1 MPALNN
7 FASTDKSILAPYT
20 DAVTITPND
29 TVDLAEVTRALH
41 AHGAGSNH
49 DVVVTLANDPD
60 GTSVTLAIAKGDVL
74 PIRVKRVWATGT
86 TATTIVG
93 LY

>member
-1 MPALNN
+1 MPPLNYFSSN
-7 FASTDKSILAPYT
+7 SLSILSPYT
-20 DAVTITPND
+20 DSVAITPSD
-29 TVDLAEVTRALH
+29 TTDLAQVTRAIH

-60 GTSVTLAIAKGDVL
+60 GSSITLAVSKGDIL
-74 PIRVKRVWATGT
+74 PIRVKRVWSTGT